1 MGDILWAHLEML
13 QKEVEREKANLQTVP
28 TGYSD
33 SFTNDPSFTGN
44 RTYIQ
49 LDSTTSS
56 SVIPSSNGQQPSGP
70 PPLVP
75 STSAAMAI
83 AAQQANVSLKPSYL
97 TQSAINT
104 TMPLQYPN
112 QPWRYC

>member
-13 QKEVEREKANLQTVP
+13 QKEVDREKANIQNVP
-28 TGYSD
+28 SGYSD
-33 SFTNDPSFTGN
+33 SFTNETSFGGN

-49 LDSTTSS
+49 LDSTTCSPAISS
-56 SVIPSSNGQQPSGP
+56 TNGQQQPAP

-83 AAQQANVSLKPSYL
+83 AAQQVNVSLKPSYL
-97 TQSAINT
+97 TQNAINT
-104 TMPLQYPN
+104 TMP
-112 QPWRYC
+112 